1 MHSARSRGETAADG
15 GEGGAIRSPPG
26 TVRGVA
32 LPRPPLFKRASVGVV
47 IKETKTRTEFLIT
60 QNWLRE
66 RYIPF
71 TGTGITPG
79 TDAGTPSFSPGW
91 EL

>member
-1 MHSARSRGETAADG
+1 LARSRGETAADG

-32 LPRPPLFKRASVGVV
+32 LPRPEPPLFKRASVGVV
-47 IKETKTRTEFLIT
+47 IKETKTRTEFLIIP
-60 QNWLRE
+60 NLLVRE
-66 RYIPF
+66 RYIPV
-71 TGTGITPG
+71 TGITPG